1 MEVDVL
7 DYTIGEIVSMECEER
22 RQRPV
27 TFLSKSP
34 NEIERNYKIYDK
46 EMLAVIRELEI
57 QRYLLDSSS
66 RSEQTIETQN
76 TL

>member
-1 MEVDVL
+1 MEVDIL

-27 TFLSKSP
+27 TFLSKSLD
-34 NEIERNYKIYDK
+34 EIERNYKIYDK
-46 EMLAVIRELEI
+46 EMFAVIRELEI

-76 TL
+76 T